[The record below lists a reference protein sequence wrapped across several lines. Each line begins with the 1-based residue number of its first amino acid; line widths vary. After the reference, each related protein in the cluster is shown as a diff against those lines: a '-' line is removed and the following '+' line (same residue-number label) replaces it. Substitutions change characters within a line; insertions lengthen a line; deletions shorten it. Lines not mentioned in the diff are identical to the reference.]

1 MSKLSGAGL
10 IIVGAFLLAVG
21 IVLRW
26 DLIDWL
32 IDAVGFLFLLAGLG
46 VGIAGIFKLL
56 FRKEARSSS
65 F

>member
-1 MSKLSGAGL
+1 MYNLSGAGL

-21 IVLRW
+21 VVLRW
-26 DLIDWL
+26 DLVDWL
-32 IDAVGFLFLLAGLG
+32 IDAVGFLFLLAGAG
-46 VGIAGIFKLL
+46 VGITGIFRLL